1 MRLTAKI
8 SVAVILVI
16 SFLSLFAPIVTTY
29 DPHKIDL
36 DSLRQP
42 PSSKHLFGTD
52 NKGRDILSRILHG
65 GRISISISVI
75 SAALCMCMGLLVGL
89 ISGYFGGK
97 IDALLM
103 AAVDLVLAFPSL
115 LLAIGISV
123 IFTSGILT
131 VIIALSAVGWASFA
145 RLIRGRVL
153 SIREA
158 SFIEAAR
165 SIGCSNT
172 RIIFVHILPQ
182 CIPVAL
188 ILAGLKLGGF
198 ILAEAALS
206 FLGLG
211 AQPPTATWG
220 SMISANRVFIHSAP
234 WMILSPGI
242 MIALTAISF
251 NLIADEIRQKYENM
265 PIEDKGKSH
274 FRGIL

>member
-75 SAALCMCMGLLVGL
+75 SAALCMCIGLLVGL

-131 VIIALSAVGWASFA
+131 VVIALSAVGWASFA

-172 RIIFVHILPQ
+172 RIMFVHILPQ

-242 MIALTAISF
+242 MIALTAVSF
-251 NLIADEIRQKYENM
+251 NLIGDEIRQKYENM
-265 PIEDKGKSH
+265 TVEDKGKSH
-274 FRGIL
+274 LRGSL